1 MSLYKRTISSKH
13 DVHKHNELS
22 ARTSVHALKQV
33 EDCFNVFLCA
43 RDVKIKI
50 FVFGDIWC
58 LQRGNVRTEYLIII
72 DNIMEWNLYS
82 VIRAIQIYPGDDD
95 DNDNEIM
102 KSVFFAQ
109 IDKVDITI
117 KHRVIAVLKLTCL
130 CSGFIIKCLNSSNS
144 IVRFVARRGVLHQ
157 RMHSPIGRNAP

>member
-1 MSLYKRTISSKH
+1 MEFGTNSRHRTTRSDRSALCHYKCTISSKH

-22 ARTSVHALKQV
+22 ARTSVQALKQI

-72 DNIMEWNLYS
+72 DNIMEWNLSS

-102 KSVFFAQ
+102 KSVFFCTNQQSWHNNQAPSHCST
-109 IDKVDITI
+109 KVDLSLFRIYYQM
-117 KHRVIAVLKLTCL
+117 
-130 CSGFIIKCLNSSNS
+130 FE
-144 IVRFVARRGVLHQ
+144 
-157 RMHSPIGRNAP
+157 